1 MSGSGLL
8 PAIPPSMGLRIAHGA
23 CGFEE
28 GEALGETVGRRA
40 ERCDVL
46 RYHERKRDN
55 AMLIAERS
63 PDHADHARSV
73 ARAHSIAIDDL
84 RGGLHENEALSSVAP
99 TATALPYPFTH
110 HRTMEEVKESSLSP
124 SDAGREASASL
135 GSAAVAATAGRPLAA
150 ATNAETDHG

>member
-23 CGFEE
+23 CGFED

-55 AMLIAERS
+55 AMRIAERS

-84 RGGLHENEALSSVAP
+84 RGGLHENEALTSAAP
-99 TATALPYPFTH
+99 TASALPYPFTH
-110 HRTMEEVKESSLSP
+110 HRTCAEVDESQGRMAAPLRHADDSEAAEPALSAQGSSAVDSKEIHH
-124 SDAGREASASL
+124 A
-135 GSAAVAATAGRPLAA
+135 
-150 ATNAETDHG
+150 